1 MNVFEKRMNK
11 KGNEFDA
18 LVIGFIAT
26 FIFYGILWVIFTVVM
41 GNPVHR
47 IFILLGG
54 SWPEGAIQFFTF
66 FPFSELVF
74 FFRLQRRTTN

>member
-18 LVIGFIAT
+18 FVIGLIAT
-26 FIFYGILWVIFTVVM
+26 FIFYGVLWVIFSLGL
-41 GNPVHR
+41 GNPYHR

-54 SWPEGAIQFFTF
+54 SFPEEQYSFSLFLLFFGHSLCWVQKQGA
-66 FPFSELVF
+66 
-74 FFRLQRRTTN
+74 